1 MSSVTK
7 RLSWAL
13 ALSIGLN
20 LFLVGFGSS
29 RWLRARS
36 RGDAHGRGGEHGLA
50 RFLGPSMT
58 ELRAQHRSLIEA
70 RRGVAAALQAEPYDA
85 RQLEAAL
92 SALRASTTKSQQALH
107 ERLLE
112 RAPTLSADERRELA
126 KSRFV
131 RGAAQS
137 EALQSADPN
146 GQAKDPYEHK

>member
-36 RGDAHGRGGEHGLA
+36 PRGAWHGPGAEHGLA
-50 RFLGPSMT
+50 RFLGPSMA
-58 ELRAQHRSLIEA
+58 ELREQHRGLIDA
-70 RRGVAAALQAEPYDA
+70 RRAVAAALQAEPYDA
-85 RQLEAAL
+85 KQLQQAL
-92 SALRASTTKSQQALH
+92 STLRATTSKSQLALH

-112 RAPTLSADERRELA
+112 RAPTLTLEERRELA

-131 RGAAQS
+131 RGAAES
-137 EALQSADPN
+137 ESGRPSDPI
-146 GQAKDPYEHK
+146 GQAHERRGQ